1 MEEATKK
8 RQAVLATHSGKF
20 HCDEVL
26 GMAMLR
32 LLPRYQH
39 AKIVRSRNPSELQ
52 EADVVIDVGAVFDPE
67 ALRSVGGREQGREGE
82 RGQNDRKRYKEERGQ
97 QKRRDT
103 KTRKE
108 RVNEEDEAKMDASPP
123 FTRYLSFTLQFDHHQ
138 REFTEVF
145 GHGGFEKT
153 KLSSAGLVY
162 KFFGKEILKTHFGVS
177 DDETV
182 ELLFLRVYENLM
194 ESVDAID
201 NGVQI
206 CEGAPKYKIRTD
218 LASRV
223 DRLNPAWNEEG
234 KCEMKAF
241 EEAMVIAREEFE
253 AHVNGLITRW
263 LPAREIVERAVA
275 DRKSIHPSGRAILL
289 ETSCP
294 FKEHLYEI
302 EKATG
307 LNNTE
312 SEILYAV
319 YADRGATES
328 WRVHA
333 VSDPDDGFKSR
344 KFLPARLRG
353 LRDEALSEAAGIPD
367 MIFIHASGFI
377 GGAKTKESALR
388 LVEIALAE

>member
-67 ALRSVGGREQGREGE
+67 ALR
-82 RGQNDRKRYKEERGQ
+82 
-97 QKRRDT
+97 
-103 KTRKE
+103 
-108 RVNEEDEAKMDASPP
+108 
-123 FTRYLSFTLQFDHHQ
+123 FDHHQ

>member
-1 MEEATKK
+1 MQLLRLPQLFLFNRALQLGFLGIRTPSPSPSRPLLRRKQTLKRHSGTSLSQNVLESVINNMEEATKK

-67 ALRSVGGREQGREGE
+67 ALR
-82 RGQNDRKRYKEERGQ
+82 
-97 QKRRDT
+97 
-103 KTRKE
+103 
-108 RVNEEDEAKMDASPP
+108 
-123 FTRYLSFTLQFDHHQ
+123 FDHHQ